1 MSAISLRT
9 REDCRL
15 CGSRQLDQALSL
27 NATPL
32 ANAFVTDRELAV
44 PQPRFPLNLWL
55 CRACGHLQLRDV
67 VDPELLFRNYVY
79 VSGTSPV
86 FVEHFR
92 RYAEAMLAFTRMPA
106 GSAVVEI
113 GSNDGTLL
121 RLFQQAGMRVL
132 GVDPARAIA
141 AQATASGISTR
152 PDFFTPDLAR
162 ALKREGWEAGLIAA
176 NNVFAHAD
184 DLGGMVDGVAHL
196 LAPSGVFVFEVS
208 YLVDVLDQLLFDTIY
223 HEHVSYHTVTPL
235 RDFFRRHGLE
245 LVDAIR
251 VDSHGG
257 SLRGIAQRLGGP
269 WPVSPRVEE
278 LVVLERERGM
288 ATIETYR
295 TFQDRIAGLKAQLLE
310 LLRSR
315 KAQRRR
321 IVGFGAP
328 AKATT
333 LMFHFDIG
341 PELVD
346 YVVDDS
352 PWKQGLYSPGHHL
365 PVRPA
370 SALYE
375 PALRPNDALI
385 LAWNF
390 APSILAK
397 HRAFL
402 EGGGEFIVPLPALE
416 VVKK

>member
-1 MSAISLRT
+1 MSLSVRA

-15 CGSRQLDQALSL
+15 CASRRLERVLSL
-27 NATPL
+27 GSTPL
-32 ANAFVTDRELAV
+32 ANAFVAEADRTA
-44 PQPRFPLNLWL
+44 PQPRFPLDLWL

-92 RYAEAMLAFTRMPA
+92 RYAEAMLAFTRMPP

-121 RLFQQAGMRVL
+121 RCFQQAGMRVL
-132 GVDPARAIA
+132 GIDPARAIA
-141 AQATASGISTR
+141 QQAAAQGLPTR
-152 PDFFTPDLAR
+152 PEFFTPELAR
-162 ALKREGWEAGLIAA
+162 ALKQEGWEAALIAA

-184 DLGGMVDGVAHL
+184 DLGGIADGVAHL

-208 YLVDVLDQLLFDTIY
+208 YLVDVLDHLLFDTIY
-223 HEHVSYHTVTPL
+223 HEHLSYHTVTPL
-235 RDFFRRHGLE
+235 QAFFRRHGLE
-245 LVDAIR
+245 LVDAVR
-251 VDSHGG
+251 VEPHGG
-257 SLRGIAQRLGGP
+257 SLRGIAQRAGGP
-269 WPVSPRVEE
+269 WPVSPRVQER
-278 LVVLERERGM
+278 VALERERGT
-288 ATIETYR
+288 ADPAAYQA
-295 TFQDRIAGLKAQLLE
+295 FQARIAGLKAQLLE
-310 LLRSR
+310 LLRRR
-315 KAQRRR
+315 KKRGRR

-341 PELVD
+341 PELMD

-365 PVRPA
+365 PVKPT
-370 SALYE
+370 SALYD
-375 PALRPNDALI
+375 PALRPDDALI

-397 HRAFL
+397 HRKFL
-402 EGGGEFIVPLPALE
+402 EAGGEFIVPLPKLE
-416 VVKK
+416 VVTA